1 MSNSPNSAVSQDD
14 NLFVVLNG
22 IWKQNPVF
30 VQILGMCPT
39 MAITNS
45 VQNALAMGFATLFVL
60 VCSNGLISMVRKL
73 IPRQVRIATYILII
87 ATSVTVVDYLVKA
100 ISIPVYKALGPFIP
114 LIVANCLILERAE
127 ACAGKHPPL
136 RSMADG
142 LGMGLGFTIGLTC
155 LGAVREILGAGS
167 FLGHPLFG
175 SRFEPMVL
183 FVLPPGGFLTLA
195 MWLFTF
201 NVIRARKQKKLD
213 ASEQHAMVG
222 AA

>member
-1 MSNSPNSAVSQDD
+1 MSNSPNSAASQDD

-167 FLGHPLFG
+167 FLGHSLFG
-175 SRFEPMVL
+175 PRFEPMVL

-201 NVIRARKQKKLD
+201 NVIRARTQKKID
-213 ASEQHAMVG
+213 ASEQDAIAG

>member
-1 MSNSPNSAVSQDD
+1 MHSNSGRTVSQDD
-14 NLFVVLNG
+14 NAFVVLNG
-22 IWKQNPVF
+22 IWRQNPVF

-45 VQNALAMGFATLFVL
+45 VQNALAMGLATTFVL
-60 VCSNGLISMVRKL
+60 VCSNGLISSVRKM

-87 ATSVTVVDYLVKA
+87 ATAVTIVDYLVKA

-136 RSMADG
+136 RSIADG
-142 LGMGLGFTIGLTC
+142 LGMGVGFTIGLTA
-155 LGAVREILGAGS
+155 LGVVREVLGAGS
-167 FLGHPLFG
+167 FLGHSLFG
-175 SRFEPMVL
+175 PRFEPMVL

-195 MWLFTF
+195 IWLFTF
-201 NVIRARKQKKLD
+201 NVIRAHRKAKAD
-213 ASEQHAMVG
+213 ATEREAVEAM
-222 AA
+222 A

>member
-1 MSNSPNSAVSQDD
+1 MHNNSTPAATRDD
-14 NLFVVLNG
+14 NVFVVLNG
-22 IWKQNPVF
+22 IWRQNPVF

-45 VQNALAMGFATLFVL
+45 VQNALAMGLATTFVL
-60 VCSNGLISMVRKL
+60 VCSNGLISMVRKM

-87 ATSVTVVDYLVKA
+87 ATAVTVVDYLVKA

-142 LGMGLGFTIGLTC
+142 LGMGAGFMMGLTA

-167 FLGHPLFG
+167 FLGFPLFG
-175 SRFEPMVL
+175 PRFEPMVL

-195 MWLFTF
+195 IWLFTF
-201 NVIRARKQKKLD
+201 NVFRERRKPKTEAAQEV
-213 ASEQHAMVG
+213 AVG
-222 AA
+222 TVA